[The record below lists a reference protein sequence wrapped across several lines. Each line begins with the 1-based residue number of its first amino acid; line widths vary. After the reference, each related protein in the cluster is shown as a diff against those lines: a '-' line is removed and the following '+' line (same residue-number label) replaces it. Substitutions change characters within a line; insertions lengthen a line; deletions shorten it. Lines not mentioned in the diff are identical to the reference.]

1 MVDTVAVASPLRQA
15 TDVGTDAARRGGN
28 AIDAAI
34 ATAAMLAVAYPANC
48 GVGGDLLALVRDP
61 DGRVTF
67 VNASGRSPR
76 AIDPDAVRSRYD
88 TMPMHGP
95 LPVTVPGVVGGW
107 DALHRHGAAL
117 AWTDLFA
124 PAQSAAADGVPVSAG
139 LASSIAE
146 AVPLLGDFPDLAG
159 LLAPEG
165 HPLAVGQTLRQPAL
179 ARTLHAIADAG
190 AGALYDGDLTDALC
204 AGLVARG
211 VPIVRDDLREFEVTE
226 GAPLVV
232 DIAGWRVQAG
242 RPNSQAYLVPR
253 LLGMLASIDT
263 PSGVD
268 EPLGVEGPL
277 HRRITADR
285 LALAFRLS
293 SVERDAILADPR
305 SMVQNVDELLAPEA
319 LRAFGERVMSEGGAV
334 RDAGASGPHPGG
346 DTVAIVAADD
356 EGRSVSLI
364 QSLFHGFGSLILEP
378 STGIVMH
385 DRGACF
391 VLDPASPNVLE
402 PGKRPLHTLAPVLA
416 ESLESGERL
425 VVGTMGGHAQGQ
437 ILTQVLSHLFAGA
450 SAQQA
455 VSRPRMTVGA
465 WESDE
470 SDDTV
475 AWEDDLDPAMVS
487 ELAHGAGMHT
497 VVPSQH
503 SRMGHA
509 HAIRIGAH
517 PNHMDVGT
525 DPRADG

>member
-1 MVDTVAVASPLRQA
+1 MTIVAVASPLAQA
-15 TDVGTDAARRGGN
+15 TDVGMDAARRGGN

-34 ATAAMLAVAYPANC
+34 ATAAMLTVGYPANC
-48 GVGGDLLALVRDP
+48 GIGGDLLALVREP

-67 VNASGRSPR
+67 INASGRSPR
-76 AIDPDAVRSRYD
+76 AIDPDAVRRQHD
-88 TMPMHGP
+88 TMPTHGP
-95 LPVTVPGVVGGW
+95 LSVTVPGAVGGW
-107 DALHRHGAAL
+107 DALHRRGAAMSWADLL
-117 AWTDLFA
+117 AD
-124 PAQSAAADGVPVSAG
+124 AQAAAADGVPVSEG

-146 AVPLLGDFPDLAG
+146 TVPHLSGFADLAG
-159 LLAPEG
+159 LVAPG
-165 HPLAVGQTLRQPAL
+165 GTALSVGQTLRQPAL
-179 ARTLHAIADAG
+179 ARTLQAIADAG
-190 AGALYDGDLTDALC
+190 AAALYDGDLSDALC
-204 AGLVARG
+204 AGLNERG
-211 VPIVRDDLREFEVTE
+211 VPITRDDLREFAMSESE
-226 GAPLVV
+226 PLSA

-263 PSGVD
+263 PGGV
-268 EPLGVEGPL
+268 GGAGQPL
-277 HRRITADR
+277 HRRIAADR
-285 LALAFRLS
+285 LARAFWLS

-305 SMVQNVDELLAPEA
+305 SMTQNVDELLTPDA
-319 LRAFGERVMSEGGAV
+319 LRTFGERVMSE
-334 RDAGASGPHPGG
+334 RDSRPDATASAPHPSG

-364 QSLFHGFGSLILEP
+364 QSLFNGFGSLILEP

-391 VLDPASPNVLE
+391 VLDPASPNALE
-402 PGKRPLHTLAPVLA
+402 PGKRPLHTLSPVLA
-416 ESLESGERL
+416 ESLDGDERL

-437 ILTQVLSHLFAGA
+437 ILTQVLSQLFAGA

-465 WESDE
+465 WEANE

-487 ELAHGAGMHT
+487 ELAASASGRHT

-509 HAIRIGAH
+509 HAIRVTHANG
-517 PNHMDVGT
+517 MDIGT